1 MAASEQRVA
10 VIRGSQQ
17 QDVFRELVDEY
28 DSAAMRHILHN
39 CLESNRIDRG
49 LWQQQG
55 WKITA
60 LNAVRLVE
68 VRA

>member
-17 QDVFRELVDEY
+17 QEVFREWVDEY
-28 DSAAMRHILHN
+28 DSPAMRRILHN
-39 CLESNRIDRG
+39 WLESNGIDRA
-49 LWQQQG
+49 LWQQQD

-60 LNAVRLVE
+60 LNAVKLVE